1 MFISSKEKENID
13 TRITSLEVRVEQLAR
28 SLNALHDKKNVKAE
42 RDKALAALKT
52 HEINEKA
59 KEQLRRREYA
69 KTYYYRKKAEKA
81 AANLT
86 TAN

>member
-1 MFISSKEKENID
+1 MFISRAEKDKIENRLL
-13 TRITSLEVRVEQLAR
+13 TLEARVDILAR
-28 SLNALHDKKNVKAE
+28 SLNALHDKKSAKAE
-42 RDKALAALKT
+42 RDKALANLKT

-69 KTYYYRKKAEKA
+69 KAYYYRKKAKKA
-81 AANLT
+81 AANST